1 MNRTSKNGQ
10 QTKCPLC
17 RKIIYIGGVT
27 MSKQKLKDNEKIIIA
42 MREAGKSR
50 QEIADELGL
59 TKSQIKSWVT
69 RYNRKNEKQAR
80 GIPTL
85 PTGRP
90 RKDYELTDE
99 NRLEYYKR
107 QVRLAK
113 SENKRLKMEND
124 LMRDFLS
131 LTGKE

>member
-1 MNRTSKNGQ
+1 M
-10 QTKCPLC
+10 
-17 RKIIYIGGVT
+17 
-27 MSKQKLKDNEKIIIA
+27 
-42 MREAGKSR
+42 
-50 QEIADELGL
+50 
-59 TKSQIKSWVT
+59 
-69 RYNRKNEKQAR
+69 
-80 GIPTL
+80 

-99 NRLEYYKR
+99 NRIEYYRK

-131 LTGKE
+131 LIGKE

>member
-1 MNRTSKNGQ
+1 
-10 QTKCPLC
+10 
-17 RKIIYIGGVT
+17 
-27 MSKQKLKDNEKIIIA
+27 MSKQKLKDNEEIIIA

-69 RYNRKNEKQAR
+69 RYNRKKEKQAR

>member
-1 MNRTSKNGQ
+1 
-10 QTKCPLC
+10 
-17 RKIIYIGGVT
+17 
-27 MSKQKLKDNEKIIIA
+27 MSKQKLRDNEEIIIA

-59 TKSQIKSWVT
+59 TKSQIKNWVT
-69 RYNRKNEKQAR
+69 RYNRKNEKHAK

-99 NRLEYYKR
+99 NRVAYYKR
-107 QVRLAK
+107 QLRLTQR
-113 SENKRLKMEND
+113 ENKRLKMENE

>member
-1 MNRTSKNGQ
+1 
-10 QTKCPLC
+10 
-17 RKIIYIGGVT
+17 
-27 MSKQKLKDNEKIIIA
+27 MSKQKLRDNEGIIIA

-59 TKSQIKSWVT
+59 TKSQIKNWVT
-69 RYNRKNEKQAR
+69 RHNRKNEKHAE

-90 RKDYELTDE
+90 RKDYELTEE
-99 NRLEYYKR
+99 NRVEYYKR
-107 QVRLAK
+107 QLRLTK
-113 SENKRLKMEND
+113 SENKRLKMENE
-124 LMRDFLS
+124 LMRDFLL

>member
-1 MNRTSKNGQ
+1 
-10 QTKCPLC
+10 
-17 RKIIYIGGVT
+17 
-27 MSKQKLKDNEKIIIA
+27 MSKQKLKDNEEIIIA

-69 RYNRKNEKQAR
+69 RYNRKKEKQAR

-85 PTGRP
+85 STGRP

>member
-1 MNRTSKNGQ
+1 
-10 QTKCPLC
+10 
-17 RKIIYIGGVT
+17 
-27 MSKQKLKDNEKIIIA
+27 MSKQKLRDNEEIIIA

-50 QEIADELGL
+50 QEIADELNL
-59 TKSQIKSWVT
+59 TKEQIKNWVT
-69 RYNRKNEKQAR
+69 RYNRKVEKQGK
-80 GIPTL
+80 GIPAL

-99 NRLEYYKR
+99 NRVEYYKR
-107 QVRLAK
+107 QLRLAK
-113 SENKRLKMEND
+113 SENKRLKMENE